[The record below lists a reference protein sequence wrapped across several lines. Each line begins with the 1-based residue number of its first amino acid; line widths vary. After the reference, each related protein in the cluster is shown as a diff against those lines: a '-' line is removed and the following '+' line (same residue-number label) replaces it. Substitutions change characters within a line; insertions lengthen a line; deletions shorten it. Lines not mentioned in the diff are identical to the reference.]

1 MTFRTGAGTIL
12 VQGRTGG
19 APLGGAVGSSPTEEM
34 WRAAVRRRQGP
45 RPQTTSTIPTGR
57 IGNDRPI
64 EITDERWESPEL
76 RMLIYSRN
84 SDPRTGVVEYRLTN
98 INRSE
103 PPADLFM
110 IPQNRIQPMPPL
122 PPAPPPAPPGTRGRG
137 AAHGRTGTTGR

>member
-1 MTFRTGAGTIL
+1 MTFRFNAGMIL

-19 APLGGAVGSSPTEEM
+19 PPLGGAAGSSPTEEVLG
-34 WRAAVRRRQGP
+34 ARQFDGVKALG
-45 RPQTTSTIPTGR
+45 RKTTSIIPTGQ

-110 IPQNRIQPMPPL
+110 IPQDYTINQPTTL
-122 PPAPPPAPPGTRGRG
+122 SPAPGMRGRG
-137 AAHGRTGTTGR
+137 ARDSGAGPTGR